1 MKNNPFTPPPSAF
14 VYRPYPK
21 SELALLYSPHST
33 PATAL
38 QQLYRWI
45 NYHPTLRSEL
55 HAMGYKKTRHTFLRN
70 EVALIV
76 HHLGE
81 P

>member
-1 MKNNPFTPPPSAF
+1 MQKFTPPPSDF
-14 VYRPYPK
+14 IYRPYTK
-21 SELALLYSPHST
+21 SELAQLYAPHST

-45 NYHPTLRSEL
+45 KQHPHLEGEL
-55 HAMGYKKTRHTFLRN
+55 QAMGYNKLRRTFLRN

-76 HHLGE
+76 HYLGE

>member
-1 MKNNPFTPPPSAF
+1 MLNRPFTPPPSDF
-14 VYRPYPK
+14 VYRPYAK
-21 SELALLYSPHST
+21 SELAQLYAPHST
-33 PATAL
+33 PTTAL

-45 NYHPTLRSEL
+45 KQHPCLEREL
-55 HAMGYKKTRHTFLRN
+55 YDMGYNKLRHTFLRN

-76 HHLGE
+76 HYLGE